1 MTQTDCRCSWTHFD
15 CRRARSMIERRSSS
29 QRWGL
34 VRIFGRVL
42 TGDGYNELARLPT
55 AMPFLRMTPFAN
67 HRSTETCAARV
78 RQHITNII
86 DSSTCRDLACRVATC
101 KGCAVGTTRSVIA
114 RMVDFPHPNPRL
126 PTRPHFREEND
137 FLTWLGTWSNSS
149 HSPYY
154 CRSRRRLASSGPW
167 YPNVPAQRKRWRS
180 TYVRSRGNVE
190 DEVTVR
196 FAVRAMRRS
205 QDSSRMQLR
214 SEKMV
219 AHRAEK
225 RKGTRPEKSVCDSKA
240 KIARLGAVDPQ
251 FPTR

>member
-1 MTQTDCRCSWTHFD
+1 MLPGFASTSPISSTPQPVATSHVELPP
-15 CRRARSMIERRSSS
+15 AKAAPLGQPGLSS
-29 QRWGL
+29 QGWLTFPIQIPVCPRDRTSEKRMISSPGL
-34 VRIFGRVL
+34 V
-42 TGDGYNELARLPT
+42 A
-55 AMPFLRMTPFAN
+55 
-67 HRSTETCAARV
+67 
-78 RQHITNII
+78 
-86 DSSTCRDLACRVATC
+86 
-101 KGCAVGTTRSVIA
+101 
-114 RMVDFPHPNPRL
+114 
-126 PTRPHFREEND
+126 
-137 FLTWLGTWSNSS
+137 WSNSS

-154 CRSRRRLASSGPW
+154 CRSRRRLASSGLW

-205 QDSSRMQLR
+205 QDSGRMQLR